1 MLWQLHSAAL
11 RWLPPPQWVDSQVE
25 NPMEL
30 KAGQTAISGEF
41 TEENYAVSTST
52 KDNGTSFSSLANRKD
67 FNKNLWVLG
76 QNPSE
81 GTATGGKI
89 IGLLA
94 SGEGVAASN
103 SGNVYANHASAS
115 EFWLVKGVLVDNNA
129 KFTNSGLVYAKD
141 ALGISVGTTGSNT
154 VINSEKGVIVAE
166 GTAAGVD
173 LAAEKKSEGQTHSFE
188 NHGQIIATGNGAMG
202 IRVTDNIENAQILNK
217 GTIIADEDAYAI
229 RVFQNTNDKTA
240 TGTEITLQN
249 GSHIE
254 GLVSLN
260 QTSLLKVEGVKN
272 ETIQLETTRD
282 KNAEDSHKLTVD
294 LADADMTFEGTD
306 TGMDIGTMTLDKT
319 SAAEFKLSSVGT
331 AEAKV
336 LSVDSLDG
344 EGKANVSVGYT
355 AQVSDQYQKG
365 DVETAQLFDGV
376 KLGTEDL
383 TSVTLD
389 QGLMGDAVSVTKDE
403 QGNYTTQV
411 LRTNDLLSSAQELA
425 MTNALMWR
433 SQLSNLSDRMG
444 TLRTMPET
452 AGAWARYNNGR
463 LDGDNIQHDY
473 NTIEVGFDKVISS
486 NVMLGVS
493 FDYTKGDTDVT
504 AGSSDNNTYT
514 FGLYGSYFNDSGC
527 FLDTMLKVGRI
538 DTDYD
543 LRTSAGAESSDYM
556 MTGAIFGIETGHR
569 WDIQNFFVEP
579 QIQLTYSYLRSE
591 DYVSNIGRHV
601 SFDNMDSLIAR
612 VGVMGGMKFAEDR
625 GAAYVKASYNH
636 DFLGDV
642 EGNYS
647 LNGASRTFKDEMD
660 DNWGEVSLGASYQAT
675 DSINT
680 FIDVGTGFGGD
691 IDQKWRVNLGA
702 RYVF

>member
-1 MLWQLHSAAL
+1 
-11 RWLPPPQWVDSQVE
+11 
-25 NPMEL
+25 MEL
-30 KAGQTAISGEF
+30 TAGQTAISGEF

-52 KDNGTSFSSLANRKD
+52 KDNGTSFSSLANGKD
-67 FNKNLWVLG
+67 FDKNLWVFG
-76 QNPSE
+76 KNPSE

-166 GTAAGVD
+166 GTAAAVD
-173 LAAEKKSEGQTHSFE
+173 LAAKTGEHSFV
-188 NHGQIIATGNGAMG
+188 NRGQIIAMGEGAMG
-202 IRVTDNIENAQILNK
+202 IRVTDDIQNAQILNA

-229 RVFQNTNDKTA
+229 RVFDNGGSAAK
-240 TGTEITLQN
+240 GTLVMLEE

-260 QTSLLKVEGVKN
+260 QTATLSVEGVKN

-282 KNAEDSHKLTVD
+282 SNANPGDKLTVD
-294 LADADMTFEGTD
+294 LTGADMTFEGTD

-336 LSVDSLDG
+336 LSVDTLDG

-355 AQVSDQYQKG
+355 ARVSDQYQKG

-376 KLGTEDL
+376 KLGTEGL

-556 MTGAIFGIETGHR
+556 MTGVIFGIETGHR

>member
-1 MLWQLHSAAL
+1 
-11 RWLPPPQWVDSQVE
+11 
-25 NPMEL
+25 
-30 KAGQTAISGEF
+30 
-41 TEENYAVSTST
+41 
-52 KDNGTSFSSLANRKD
+52 
-67 FNKNLWVLG
+67 
-76 QNPSE
+76 
-81 GTATGGKI
+81 
-89 IGLLA
+89 
-94 SGEGVAASN
+94 
-103 SGNVYANHASAS
+103 
-115 EFWLVKGVLVDNNA
+115 
-129 KFTNSGLVYAKD
+129 
-141 ALGISVGTTGSNT
+141 
-154 VINSEKGVIVAE
+154 
-166 GTAAGVD
+166 
-173 LAAEKKSEGQTHSFE
+173 
-188 NHGQIIATGNGAMG
+188 MG

-240 TGTEITLQN
+240 TGTVITLQN

-260 QTSLLKVEGVKN
+260 QTSLLEVEGVKN

-282 KNAEDSHKLTVD
+282 KNAVDLHKLTVN
-294 LADADMTFEGTD
+294 LTDADMTFEGTD
-306 TGMDIGTMTLDKT
+306 TGMDIGTLTIDKD
-319 SAAEFKLSSVGT
+319 SAAEFKLSQVGSKD
-331 AEAKV
+331 EEV
-336 LSVDSLDG
+336 LTVDKLEGD
-344 EGKANVSVGYT
+344 GKANVSVGYT

-376 KLGTEDL
+376 QLGTEEL

-556 MTGAIFGIETGHR
+556 MTGVIFGIETGHR

-591 DYVSNIGRHV
+591 DYVSNIGRLV